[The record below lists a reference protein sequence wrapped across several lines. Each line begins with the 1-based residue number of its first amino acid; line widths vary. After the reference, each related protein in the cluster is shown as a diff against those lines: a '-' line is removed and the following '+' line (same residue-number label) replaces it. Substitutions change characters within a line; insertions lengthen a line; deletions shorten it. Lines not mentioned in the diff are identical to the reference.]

1 VVRPRPLIL
10 LKSELWRNFSVTE
23 VKERDVQ
30 FTRGALYNVG
40 SDSQYGEM
48 EFSLELTLQVT
59 NQFQQFGV
67 PNVPIHWDVKAMS
80 AAEFPDFGSVKFSS
94 PIDESWILDTSNAF
108 NSFNVASTK
117 PSTMFLESDDGK
129 QCRRLSPALSIGS
142 HPLRTQ
148 VYFSR
153 FSSWTSTGAP
163 K

>member
-1 VVRPRPLIL
+1 
-10 LKSELWRNFSVTE
+10 
-23 VKERDVQ
+23 VQ

-108 NSFNVASTK
+108 NSFNVAS
-117 PSTMFLESDDGK
+117 
-129 QCRRLSPALSIGS
+129 AVV
-142 HPLRTQ
+142 H
-148 VYFSR
+148 SR
-153 FSSWTSTGAP
+153 FTVAGEIPNARDVSTIESPPKKRISTIWACLGSKEERRVRASSRANRSNSVFFPAKATVPS
-163 K
+163 